1 MQDVAFSP
9 LFNENTS
16 RNSDIDEID
25 DDIRSKPT
33 TPHTKQQQQQQQVQ
47 LKLPSLLS
55 DTAVNLK
62 VTPRNQKPY
71 NYEPPVSDRESWW
84 RTTIKNTPIPGTYN
98 THLNTFIKE
107 IVARPMTY
115 GFKSDGRRRDP
126 QPLEPKGK
134 ELLPGAYSVED
145 FVERMN
151 QLRLSYGFK
160 GPEREGLLKKTMSV
174 NQDKD
179 IDVPPGLYETQKYHT
194 IDVSI
199 ESARHSFF
207 KSKTTRRLFL
217 PKIGPAPSDYEPKT
231 NVINVHSPTI
241 TSSFRSRTDRF
252 HRKLAKVPGP
262 GTYDK
267 LTIFPTPK
275 QINTLSMRGVFF
287 NANYADKA
295 STIA

>member
-1 MQDVAFSP
+1 MQDVALSP
-9 LFNENTS
+9 SLNENTG
-16 RNSDIDEID
+16 RNSHIDETD
-25 DDIRSKPT
+25 YEIRSNPSTPPT
-33 TPHTKQQQQQQQVQ
+33 EQQQHQEAE
-47 LKLPSLLS
+47 LKLPLLRS
-55 DTAVNLK
+55 DAAVNMK
-62 VTPRNQKPY
+62 ITPRNLKPN

-84 RTTIKNTPIPGTYN
+84 RTTIKDTPIPGTYN

-160 GPEREGLLKKTMSV
+160 GPERESLLKKTMAV

-179 IDVPPGLYETQKYHT
+179 IDVPPGLYETQKYNT
-194 IDVSI
+194 INVPV
-199 ESARHSFF
+199 ESARHSVF
-207 KSKTTRRLFL
+207 KSKTTRKLFL
-217 PKIGPAPSDYEPKT
+217 PKIGPAPGDYEPKT
-231 NVINVHSPTI
+231 NVTNVHSPTI

-287 NANYADKA
+287 NANYAHKA
-295 STIA
+295 ATAI